1 MRSVNITSSL
11 LKLYHEQ
18 LKKQY
23 HLEVFTEYI
32 GRSKI
37 KRNRYQV
44 NYFSPAFIYYATN
57 CLFFIVS
64 TTINVSF
71 LHIVC

>member
-11 LKLYHEQ
+11 LKLYNEQ

-44 NYFSPAFIYYATN
+44 KYFSSAFIYLLRN
-57 CLFFIVS
+57 
-64 TTINVSF
+64 
-71 LHIVC
+71 